1 MCIILSNNLSGVVE
15 IMKLAEMLNERKAVK
30 EEIRKIKERLYLSA
44 KVQEGDARLVESP
57 EELKIK
63 LIILFE
69 KLQTLIVKINRTNI
83 KTQIEG
89 KSLMELIAERD
100 KNIAIAEVLHG
111 LAGNATPR
119 PERFSMNEIRYVP
132 TVDIQEIR
140 KEADSY
146 SQMARKID
154 NKIQAANWNSE
165 A

>member
-1 MCIILSNNLSGVVE
+1 
-15 IMKLAEMLNERKAVK
+15 MKLAEMLNERKVVK

-83 KTQIEG
+83 KTQVDG

-100 KNIAIAEVLHG
+100 KNIEIAEALHG

-119 PERFSMNEIRYVP
+119 PERFSRKEIRYVP

-146 SQMARKID
+146 SQMAREID

>member
-1 MCIILSNNLSGVVE
+1 
-15 IMKLAEMLNERKAVK
+15 MKLAEMLNERKAVK

-44 KVQEGDARLVESP
+44 RVQEGDARPVESP

-100 KNIAIAEVLHG
+100 KNIAIAEALHG

-119 PERFSMNEIRYVP
+119 PERFSRNEIRYVP

-146 SQMARKID
+146 SQRARGID

>member
-1 MCIILSNNLSGVVE
+1 MTQG
-15 IMKLAEMLNERKAVK
+15 
-30 EEIRKIKERLYLSA
+30 RL
-44 KVQEGDARLVESP
+44 ESP

-100 KNIAIAEVLHG
+100 KNIAIAEALHG

-119 PERFSMNEIRYVP
+119 PERFSRNEIRYVP

-146 SQMARKID
+146 SQRAREID

>member
-1 MCIILSNNLSGVVE
+1 MCIMISNNLSEVIE
-15 IMKLAEMLNERKAVK
+15 IMKLAEMLNERKVVK

-83 KTQIEG
+83 KTQVDG

-100 KNIAIAEVLHG
+100 KNIAIAEALHG

-119 PERFSMNEIRYVP
+119 PERFSRKEIRYVP

-146 SQMARKID
+146 SQMAREID

>member
-1 MCIILSNNLSGVVE
+1 MISNNLAGVIE
-15 IMKLAEMLNERKAVK
+15 IMKLAEMLNERKVVK

-44 KVQEGDARLVESP
+44 RVQEGDARPVESP

-83 KTQIEG
+83 KTQVEG

-100 KNIAIAEVLHG
+100 KNIAIAEALHG

-119 PERFSMNEIRYVP
+119 PERFSRNEIRYVP

-146 SQMARKID
+146 SQMAREMD

>member
-1 MCIILSNNLSGVVE
+1 MISNNLSGVVE

-30 EEIRKIKERLYLSA
+30 EEIGKIKERLYLSA

-100 KNIAIAEVLHG
+100 KNIAIAEALHG

-119 PERFSMNEIRYVP
+119 PERFSRNEIRYVP
-132 TVDIQEIR
+132 TVNIQEIR

-154 NKIQAANWNSE
+154 NKIQAANCNSE

>member
-1 MCIILSNNLSGVVE
+1 
-15 IMKLAEMLNERKAVK
+15 MKLAEMLNERKVVK

-83 KTQIEG
+83 KTQVDG

-100 KNIAIAEVLHG
+100 KNIAIAEALHG

-119 PERFSMNEIRYVP
+119 PERFSRKEIRYVP

-146 SQMARKID
+146 SQMAREID

>member
-1 MCIILSNNLSGVVE
+1 
-15 IMKLAEMLNERKAVK
+15 MKLAEMLNERKAVK

-119 PERFSMNEIRYVP
+119 LERFSRNEIRYVP

>member
-1 MCIILSNNLSGVVE
+1 MISNNLSGVVE
-15 IMKLAEMLNERKAVK
+15 IMKLAEMLNERKAVN

-83 KTQIEG
+83 KTQLEG

-100 KNIAIAEVLHG
+100 KNIAIAEALHG

-119 PERFSMNEIRYVP
+119 PERFSRNEIRSVP
-132 TVDIQEIR
+132 TVNIQEIR

-146 SQMARKID
+146 SQRAREID

>member
-1 MCIILSNNLSGVVE
+1 MISNNLSGVIE
-15 IMKLAEMLNERKAVK
+15 IVKLAEMLNERKVVK

-44 KVQEGDARLVESP
+44 KVQEGDARPAESP

-69 KLQTLIVKINRTNI
+69 KLQTLIVKINRTTI
-83 KTQIEG
+83 KTQVEG

-100 KNIAIAEVLHG
+100 KNIAIAEALHG

-119 PERFSMNEIRYVP
+119 PERFSRNEIRYVP

-146 SQMARKID
+146 SQMAREMD

>member
-1 MCIILSNNLSGVVE
+1 MISNNLSWVVE
-15 IMKLAEMLNERKAVK
+15 IMKLAEMLNERKVVK

-44 KVQEGDARLVESP
+44 KVQEGDARPAESP

-100 KNIAIAEVLHG
+100 KNIAIAEALHG

-119 PERFSMNEIRYVP
+119 PERFSRNEIRYVP

-146 SQMARKID
+146 SQRARGID

>member
-1 MCIILSNNLSGVVE
+1 MISNNLAGVIE
-15 IMKLAEMLNERKAVK
+15 IMKLAEMLNERKVVK

-44 KVQEGDARLVESP
+44 KVQEGDARAVESP

-83 KTQIEG
+83 KTQVEG

-100 KNIAIAEVLHG
+100 KNIAIAEALHG

-119 PERFSMNEIRYVP
+119 PERFSRNEIRYVP

-146 SQMARKID
+146 SQMAREMD

>member
-1 MCIILSNNLSGVVE
+1 
-15 IMKLAEMLNERKAVK
+15 MKLAEMLNERKAVK

-100 KNIAIAEVLHG
+100 KNIAIAEALHG

-119 PERFSMNEIRYVP
+119 PERFSRNEIRYVP

>member
-1 MCIILSNNLSGVVE
+1 MVE

-30 EEIRKIKERLYLSA
+30 EEIKKIKERLYLSA

-100 KNIAIAEVLHG
+100 KNIAIAEALHG

-119 PERFSMNEIRYVP
+119 PERFSRNEIRYVP

-146 SQMARKID
+146 SQRAREID

>member
-1 MCIILSNNLSGVVE
+1 
-15 IMKLAEMLNERKAVK
+15 MKLAEMLNERKAVK
-30 EEIRKIKERLYLSA
+30 EEIREIKERLYLSA

-83 KTQIEG
+83 KTQVEG

-100 KNIAIAEVLHG
+100 KNIAIAEALHG

-119 PERFSMNEIRYVP
+119 PERFSRNEIRYVP
-132 TVDIQEIR
+132 TVNIQEIR

-146 SQMARKID
+146 SQRAREID

>member
-1 MCIILSNNLSGVVE
+1 MISNNLSEVIE
-15 IMKLAEMLNERKAVK
+15 IMKLAEMLNERKVVK

-83 KTQIEG
+83 KTQVDG

-100 KNIAIAEVLHG
+100 KNIAIAEALHG

-119 PERFSMNEIRYVP
+119 PERFSRKEIRYVP

-146 SQMARKID
+146 SQMAREID